1 MGSKRSSG
9 KYVLGL
15 DCGLTVTKAVI
26 FDEEGREVS
35 SAGTRVPQETPRS
48 RWVER
53 DVDALWRA
61 SAEAIRSSIEKGG
74 VDARDIAGVG
84 VTAHGDGLY
93 LLDENGDP
101 TRRGILSLDSRAHGI
116 TEKWES
122 EGRFERMLE
131 VTGQVPGPLGPA
143 ALLAWVIENEPG
155 VVEDSRWALC
165 CKDVMKMR
173 LTGEVSADPTE
184 ASTSFCDVR
193 TQSYSAEALAVYGL
207 EEYGRLLAPVVGCE
221 EIAGEIT
228 SEASELTG
236 LLAGTPVVSGLH
248 DVDASAIGIG
258 CIEPGQLAMV
268 AGTASINE
276 IISDRPVTDP
286 RWFARNFVR
295 PGQWMH
301 MSLSLASAGNL
312 EWFVQ
317 RLCRADY
324 DSAAD
329 RGEDSFAFIE
339 REIAELPDEE
349 NEILFLPFLY
359 GSPHG
364 AAASGTFLGMRG
376 WHKRAH
382 MLEAIL
388 EGVVF
393 NHRTHVDA
401 LRDSF
406 AISEGRLTGG
416 AVRSRRWAQMFS
428 DIIGLDVLLT
438 DAGESGALGTAMC
451 AAVGTGL
458 HDSLEEAASASVRVT
473 DRLEPNPEVREK
485 FEAKYEKYHKTVQ
498 ALSEVWEAQTTVL

>member
-1 MGSKRSSG
+1 MSG
-9 KYVLGL
+9 LVLGL

-26 FDEEGREVS
+26 FDEEGRPIS

-53 DVDALWRA
+53 DVEALWKA
-61 SAEAIRSSIEKGG
+61 SAEAIRTAIEKAG
-74 VDARDIAGVG
+74 VEAREIAAVG
-84 VTAHGDGLY
+84 VTGHGDGLY
-93 LLDENGDP
+93 LLDEEGRP

-116 TEKWES
+116 TERWES

-131 VTGQVPGPLGPA
+131 VTGQVPGPLSPA
-143 ALLAWVIENEPG
+143 ALLAWVVANEPE
-155 VVEDSRWALC
+155 VIERTRWALA
-165 CKDVMKMR
+165 CKDVIKMR

-184 ASTSFCDVR
+184 ASTSFCDVN
-193 TQSYSAEALAVYGL
+193 TQAYSTEAMALYGL
-207 EEYGRLLAPVVGCE
+207 EGYEEFLAPVVGCE
-221 EIAGEIT
+221 EVAGLVSDDAAEIT
-228 SEASELTG
+228 G
-236 LLAGTPVVSGLH
+236 LAAGTPVVSGLH

-258 CIEPGQLAMV
+258 CAEVGQLAMV

-276 IISDRPVTDP
+276 VISDRPVTDP
-286 RWFARNFVR
+286 RWFARNFAR

-324 DSAAD
+324 DSATSL
-329 RGEDSFAFIE
+329 GEDPFAFIE
-339 REIAELPDEE
+339 REVAEVSGEE
-349 NEILFLPFLY
+349 NEVLFLPFLY

-376 WHKRAH
+376 WHDRGH
-382 MLEAIL
+382 ILSAIL

-406 AISEGRLTGG
+406 GIGEGRLTGG
-416 AVRSRRWAQMFS
+416 AVRSRRWAQMFA
-428 DIIGLDVLLT
+428 DVLGLDVLLT
-438 DAGESGALGTAMC
+438 DATESGALGTAMC
-451 AAVGTGL
+451 AAVAAGM
-458 HDSLEEAASASVRVT
+458 HDSLEEAAAASVRIT
-473 DRLEPNPEVREK
+473 EKLEPNPSSQERLET
-485 FEAKYEKYHKTVQ
+485 KYSHYRRAIQ
-498 ALSEVWEAQTTVL
+498 ALGEVWDTPTAAL

>member
-1 MGSKRSSG
+1 MGG
-9 KYVLGL
+9 LVLGL

-26 FDEEGREVS
+26 FDERGRAVS

-53 DVDALWRA
+53 DVEALWQA
-61 SAEAIRSSIEKGG
+61 SAEAIRLAIEKGNL
-74 VDARDIAGVG
+74 DPRDIVGVG

-93 LLDENGDP
+93 LLDAAGNP
-101 TRRGILSLDSRAHGI
+101 TRRGILSLDSRAHLI
-116 TEKWES
+116 TERWES

-131 VTGQVPGPLGPA
+131 ITGQVPGPLSPA
-143 ALLAWVIENEPG
+143 ALLAWVIENEPE
-155 VVEDSRWALC
+155 VMENSRWALS

-184 ASTSFCDVR
+184 ASTAFCDVN
-193 TQSYSAEALAVYGL
+193 TQSYSSEALAVYGL
-207 EEYGRLLAPVVGCE
+207 EGYESLLAPVIGCE
-221 EIAGEIT
+221 EIAGVIGPEV
-228 SEASELTG
+228 AELTG
-236 LLAGTPVVSGLH
+236 LATGTPVVSGLH

-258 CIEPGQLAMV
+258 SLQPGQLAMV

-276 IISDRPVTDP
+276 VISDHPVSDP

-324 DSAAD
+324 EGAAD

-339 REIAELPDEE
+339 REISAIADASD
-349 NEILFLPFLY
+349 EILFLPFLY

-376 WHKRAH
+376 WHTRGH

-401 LRDSF
+401 LREAFS
-406 AISEGRLTGG
+406 ISEGRLTGG
-416 AVRSRRWAQMFS
+416 AVRSRRWAQMFA
-428 DIIGLDVLLT
+428 DVIGLDVLLT
-438 DAGESGALGTAMC
+438 DAEESGALGAAMC

-458 HDSLEEAASASVRVT
+458 HNSLEEASSASVRVVE
-473 DRLEPNPEVREK
+473 RLEPDPGTRERV
-485 FEAKYEKYHKTVQ
+485 EAKYSRYHKAVK
-498 ALSEVWEAQTTVL
+498 ALAEVWEAQSVVL